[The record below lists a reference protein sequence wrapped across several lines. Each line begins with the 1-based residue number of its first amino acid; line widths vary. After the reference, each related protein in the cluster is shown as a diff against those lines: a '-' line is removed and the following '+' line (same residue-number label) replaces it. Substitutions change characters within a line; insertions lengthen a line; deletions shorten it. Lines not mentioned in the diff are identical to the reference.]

1 MTGILRTI
9 FLVSIAATLLASNS
23 AVARS
28 RWTRDVLPPNN
39 GGEFLGTYSSFHR
52 PWYGKRREFESE
64 KKFHYDTEPQS
75 FKETSAIKRQTSP
88 DDEY

>member
-28 RWTRDVLPPNN
+28 RWTRDILPPNN

-64 KKFHYDTEPQS
+64 KKLWN
-75 FKETSAIKRQTSP
+75 RQDKDFDQQRGINLNES
-88 DDEY
+88 

>member
-64 KKFHYDTEPQS
+64 KKVFALIGCVTLKKSIENNFIEVQW
-75 FKETSAIKRQTSP
+75 F
-88 DDEY
+88 

>member
-23 AVARS
+23 VVARS
-28 RWTRDVLPPNN
+28 RWTRDVVPPNN

-52 PWYGKRREFESE
+52 PWYGKRHEFESE
-64 KKFHYDTEPQS
+64 KKVFALIGCVTLKKSIENNFVKVQW
-75 FKETSAIKRQTSP
+75 F
-88 DDEY
+88 

>member
-23 AVARS
+23 VVARS
-28 RWTRDVLPPNN
+28 RWTRDVVPPNN

-52 PWYGKRREFESE
+52 PWYGGKRREFESE
-64 KKFHYDTEPQS
+64 KKVFVLIGRVTLKKIIENNFVEVQW
-75 FKETSAIKRQTSP
+75 F
-88 DDEY
+88 

>member
-64 KKFHYDTEPQS
+64 KKVFVLIGRVTLKKIIENNFVEVHW
-75 FKETSAIKRQTSP
+75 F
-88 DDEY
+88 